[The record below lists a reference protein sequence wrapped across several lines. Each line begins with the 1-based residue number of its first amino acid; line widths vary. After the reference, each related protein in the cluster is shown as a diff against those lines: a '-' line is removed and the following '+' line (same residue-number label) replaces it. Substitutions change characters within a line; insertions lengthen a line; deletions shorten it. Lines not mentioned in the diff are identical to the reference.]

1 MANTTEIKIP
11 DLGGA
16 ETVEVIE
23 LLVSVGE
30 SVSIDDSLVTL
41 ESDKASMEV
50 PAASAGVIPVS
61 YTHLTLPTKA

>member
-23 LLVSVGE
+23 LLVSVGD

-50 PAASAGVIPVS
+50 PAASAGVIQG
-61 YTHLTLPTKA
+61 LTY